1 MARKKRAFMMQQ
13 QKCIHPSQHRTM
25 GVSYTDVVSRPKP
38 QDRHNLKPILATNEK
53 GTESKES
60 DTESNNMAPLRS
72 VPCTTIESHLRHCGY
87 TASPIDGIWQPQS
100 KHSPPSTN
108 ISDSSNS
115 NAPMRDNSQSSELDS
130 STSTSIS
137 CTVLDAY
144 LDNVMANIPQ
154 LALCLQ
160 DKGLIRGI
168 KMVNT
173 DDIPSLTVNDIDI
186 NLDSS
191 DSPATTSSPST
202 NTSATST
209 SNNTFSLFSPEVV
222 DLNASMLL
230 RFLKTNC
237 TSENSTYLLRRNPGE
252 TDIRLYDITALSRA
266 RQMKW
271 VWWLAMMSYRF
282 ALRLDQLIRSSS
294 QAPEYGN
301 AASANDANVDPS
313 MQNCSHFDSMT
324 RRNFR
329 VRQRGLLTTA
339 LDLLRELA
347 DMDGGSHESVCAS
360 LYEHLADTYLWT
372 DDDEYKTEDG
382 SKNKSK
388 QSEYSAKKGS
398 RQRIYEKNLP
408 NHSSTSNTNIKS
420 PSKPAPTTSPFQ
432 PYKSVS
438 ADRLTKAQ
446 DHLMQGV
453 RELRVLLEKA
463 YKKGGYSF
471 FKSGCDFGDTEYI
484 SMINFSKGNI
494 EIEALS
500 LQLYGLHHKL
510 INISLRLAEQHL
522 QNYFSSSA
530 MQALRSAGRRI
541 ADAANIL
548 RPLGLSS
555 KDTDQKRNNRQ
566 RTKNDYMNG
575 KSGPF
580 RRFPE
585 NFVDSLRHQY
595 AWLWEHCGHFA
606 RSFAADDLWRE
617 RGHACGDDVISLLR
631 EVDASCR
638 GVNEVVGGF
647 LSDSFDSNLSG
658 SVGKALNFVQPF
670 SHRMEDEDDYCGDA
684 SMNVNNNLDASPIT
698 VKTYGSVTL
707 HKLSGLVPMKEF
719 PTSAMKVGIRKSME
733 ESEAMKVAH
742 SLLDNQRQLKKDERR
757 VLVASAICY
766 SCASGVLE
774 TILNEEREVEE
785 REEGSAS
792 ARRLS
797 YDGCEE
803 SEDVSKMCISSVDSS
818 ILSLL
823 HQRLGDACNEIG
835 KIHLAEVKKILSNVH
850 VPQQVK
856 NSRIALSP
864 LLLSSKFWFMESL
877 NWFGKCRDLQ
887 NIALIRC
894 NLCQCSKISANTN
907 VDIPNDDEDTPDE
920 SVKKGSRSEICL
932 QNAIDHLDLA
942 HEALESRDAVD
953 QRTWDM
959 VSEELAATYLIL
971 GVRRRQA
978 LVGGGSSPIIQHGLR
993 LNPGKERLITEPME
1007 KAIGIYTSL
1016 GNGHQAAAAHYQ
1028 LGLLYSKVWTCQR
1041 DEIKTREKL
1050 SAAFNHFGAANR
1062 FFMSNLRGNEPTF
1075 VILSLD
1081 LSNLY
1086 SAVSG
1091 EAECVYKALL
1101 CCFDT
1106 CDAFSI
1112 DAVRHTRQ
1120 EGSKKYKEWEDQ
1132 MKTLGASVEERVLK
1146 LLLNLIKIKKEGSSV
1161 MLHSG
1166 KSGIHVDIN
1175 LSKLKDLYRIAL
1187 ATKTASSKQIC
1198 SDDVEYDA
1206 RLSSLHDLLKKLNT
1220 LKSVNGSTG

>member
-1 MARKKRAFMMQQ
+1 
-13 QKCIHPSQHRTM
+13 M

-347 DMDGGSHESVCAS
+347 DMDGGS
-360 LYEHLADTYLWT
+360 
-372 DDDEYKTEDG
+372 
-382 SKNKSK
+382 
-388 QSEYSAKKGS
+388 
-398 RQRIYEKNLP
+398 
-408 NHSSTSNTNIKS
+408 
-420 PSKPAPTTSPFQ
+420 
-432 PYKSVS
+432 
-438 ADRLTKAQ
+438 
-446 DHLMQGV
+446 
-453 RELRVLLEKA
+453 RVLLEKA

-585 NFVDSLRHQY
+585 SFVDSLRHQY

-670 SHRMEDEDDYCGDA
+670 SHRMEDEDEYCGDA

-1120 EGSKKYKEWEDQ
+1120 EGSKKYKDWEDQ